1 MSLHTLAN
9 HIQGAG
15 RGDDTV
21 LVHMTPSEVNG
32 LQALAMAHGGSLTIN
47 PETGLPEAG
56 FLRSLLPMLAGAAL
70 TIGSGGALS
79 PLMASMIVGGGTAVA
94 TGSLQQGLMAGLGA
108 YGGAGLGQGLSAAG
122 AAASQGVSA
131 GTQAVNNLSSGYTA
145 AAAPAAAAG
154 ATANVPVGLQAATTG
169 GGFAAPTTVTTA
181 PAAVAAKVPATMG
194 SYAQSATGVEGLGS
208 AAPASVVG
216 PQAAPSVA
224 GSISDRFAQAGRGLQ
239 NITSDTDKFVDF
251 LSEQKKPLMYAGI
264 GTLGSY
270 KPKVARPPEEEP
282 YEYTPFDYVRPYN
295 PSAIAPGS
303 SAERSYFRAAEGGLA
318 ALPVEQMSQQ
328 NAMLDNDRY
337 PMAFQR
343 TPTYA
348 NPSERPIAQN
358 VIYPATDATVSPY
371 SGAPGM
377 ASGGVVAFADGG
389 PTEAQIKAGQAAYAA
404 QEKLINNTV
413 KPFAIDSVAEPK
425 GGWTNTNVYATY
437 TPLLT
442 KERTELLALRGQLP
456 QYLDAKGN
464 PKPGFEDVV
473 GLLQN
478 AIAGQ
483 TDELMQAVS
492 TVYDKIPRTD
502 PNFDDP
508 KKAAAVTQAQA
519 NEEGQINA
527 LFANFVNNIPTVPGI
542 PGLAGSDFAKDIKAK
557 LDAETAQKQE
567 ASIFQTNI
575 APVLTGVKGTPTPA
589 DSIKL
594 ANAMV
599 AAGLID
605 KQGNTTAKGEQFS
618 GLAGFATD
626 TLKAYQEGEKPL
638 ARSQELAAVRLPNF
652 EMPREGLAK
661 AGELAAEILSGK
673 KPAPKVGAVTLATQG
688 WNTTARNLTAA
699 DVTSV
704 FEEVVGRKP
713 TAAELQQYVGVRNS
727 LQGFADAIN
736 GTALDHALAR
746 SKPFTAEEIQ
756 AQAKYYWGREMDDGE
771 LAGFLKASN
780 AGSYPSF
787 AHLRNA
793 LTQHVDRNGKNSYQ
807 LNLQG
812 QIDTALKPPP
822 ATAAPLEIADVYNE
836 VLGRK
841 PTKAEFDAAVSG
853 KIAIP
858 ALRTNLLNSTEYLEK
873 RIYTP
878 ETQATGVGGSG
889 FAVQQPGAGAP
900 SATTGIGTLPGST
913 PISGGT
919 GFTAASTAPRPKTP
933 EEIAADQ
940 AYMQAY
946 ASYTPTGGGIARP
959 VMDEKMQQDIAT
971 VAGNVYRPQFLP
983 TSETP
988 DIRFIRDVTGQAFP
1002 YRDPNKELGLTGLY
1016 SQLSQKMPDLRQGL
1030 TFTPSQGAVLA
1041 SPFSNVTPGLITL
1054 QSAAAPQPYTP
1065 PTPVL
1070 PGTTTQ
1076 AVALTPEEQALLAQ
1090 AQNLQQNQPRAMA
1103 MGGYAGGGY
1112 HLGDYSDGGRLLKGP
1127 GDGVS
1132 DSIPASIGNRQP
1144 ARLADGEFVIP
1155 ARIVSELGNGSTD
1168 AGARQLY
1175 AMMDR
1180 IQKRRRKT
1188 VGKGKVAVDSKSRSL
1203 LPA

>member
-1 MSLHTLAN
+1 
-9 HIQGAG
+9 
-15 RGDDTV
+15 
-21 LVHMTPSEVNG
+21 MTPSEVNG

-56 FLRSLLPMLAGAAL
+56 FLRAIMPTVLGFALAPMTGGFSLMGSQALGTAAL
-70 TIGSGGALS
+70 
-79 PLMASMIVGGGTAVA
+79 VGGGYALA
-94 TGSLQQGLMAGLGA
+94 TGSLQKGLMAGLGA
-108 YGGAGLGQGLSAAG
+108 FGGANLAGSLAAAAPAGVGAGMNAPINPITGAPMPVGSGAPINALNASVGQGATTG
-122 AAASQGVSA
+122 AATTS
-131 GTQAVNNLSSGYTA
+131 TA
-145 AAAPAAAAG
+145 AAAPTTTTLASPAARYAGNNLVAAN
-154 ATANVPVGLQAATTG
+154 ATVPVTQAAPVV
-169 GGFAAPTTVTTA
+169 AP
-181 PAAVAAKVPATMG
+181 P
-194 SYAQSATGVEGLGS
+194 
-208 AAPASVVG
+208 VVG
-216 PQAAPSVA
+216 STPGAAPSVLGDIKQGYQQLGEGA
-224 GSISDRFAQAGRGLQ
+224 KRVF
-239 NITSDTDKFVDF
+239 SDTDKLKAFA
-251 LSEQKKPLMYAGI
+251 SENK
-264 GTLGSY
+264 GTLGSIGLSALLNRE
-270 KPKVARPPEEEP
+270 PPRPPEEERFD
-282 YEYTPFDYVRPYN
+282 YTYTPFDYVRPYN
-295 PSAIAPGS
+295 PSATAPGS

-371 SGAPGM
+371 SGTPGM

-389 PTEAQIKAGQAAYAA
+389 PTEAQIKAGQTAYAA
-404 QEKLINNTV
+404 QEKLINNTI
-413 KPFAIDSVAEPK
+413 KPFNLDSIAEPK

-437 TPLLT
+437 APLLT
-442 KERTELLALRGQLP
+442 KERNELMALRAQLP

-464 PKPGFEDVV
+464 PKPGFEDVA

-483 TDELMQAVS
+483 TDDLMQAVS

-502 PNFDDP
+502 PNFEDP
-508 KKAAAVTQAQA
+508 KKAPTVTQAQA

-527 LFANFVNNIPTVPGI
+527 LFANFVNNVPTVPGI
-542 PGLAGSDFAKDIKAK
+542 PGLAGSDFGNDIKAK

-567 ASIFQTNI
+567 ATMFQTNI

-589 DSIKL
+589 DSIRL

-618 GLAGFATD
+618 GLAGFAAD

-638 ARSQELAAVRLPNF
+638 ARAQELAAVRLPNF
-652 EMPREGLAK
+652 EVPREGLAK

-673 KPAPKVGAVTLATQG
+673 KPAPKIGAVTLATQG

-736 GTALDHALAR
+736 GAPLEHALAR

-771 LAGFLKASN
+771 LAGFVKASN
-780 AGSYPSF
+780 AGSYPTF
-787 AHLRNA
+787 AALRNA
-793 LTQHVDRNGKNSYQ
+793 LTQHVERSGKNSYQ
-807 LNLQG
+807 LNLQN
-812 QIDTALKPPP
+812 QIDAALKPP
-822 ATAAPLEIADVYNE
+822 ATSAAPLEIADVYTE

-841 PTKAEFDAAVSG
+841 PTKAEYDAAVSG
-853 KIAIP
+853 KTPVA

-878 ETQATGVGGSG
+878 ETQPAGVGGSG
-889 FAVQQPGAGAP
+889 FAVQQPGTGAP
-900 SATTGIGTLPGST
+900 STTTGIGTLPGTT
-913 PISGGT
+913 PITGGA
-919 GFTAASTAPRPKTP
+919 GFTATPTAPRPKTP

-959 VMDEKMQQDIAT
+959 AMDEKMQQDIAT
-971 VAGNVYRPQFLP
+971 VAGNIYRPQFLP

-1030 TFTPSQGAVLA
+1030 TFAPNQGATLA
-1041 SPFSNVTPGLITL
+1041 SPFSNVTPGLVTL

-1065 PTPVL
+1065 PTPVM

-1076 AVALTPEEQALLAQ
+1076 QVALTPEEQLLMAQ
-1090 AQNLQQNQPRAMA
+1090 AQSLQQNQPRAMA
-1103 MGGYAGGGY
+1103 AGGYAGGGY
-1112 HLGDYSDGGRLLKGP
+1112 NLGDYSDGGRLLKGP

-1132 DSIPASIGNRQP
+1132 DSIPASINNRRP

-1155 ARIVSELGNGSTD
+1155 ARIVSELGNGSTE

-1180 IQKRRRKT
+1180 VQKRRRKT
-1188 VGKGKVAVDSKSRSL
+1188 VGKGRVAVDSKARSL

>member
-56 FLRSLLPMLAGAAL
+56 FLRAIMPTVLGFALAPMTGGLSLMGSQALGTAAL
-70 TIGSGGALS
+70 
-79 PLMASMIVGGGTAVA
+79 VGGGYALA
-94 TGSLQQGLMAGLGA
+94 TGSLQKGLMAGLGA
-108 YGGAGLGQGLSAAG
+108 FGGANLAG
-122 AAASQGVSA
+122 S
-131 GTQAVNNLSSGYTA
+131 LA
-145 AAAPAAAAG
+145 AAAPAGVGAGMNAPVNMVTGAPMPVGSGAPINALNASVGQG
-154 ATANVPVGLQAATTG
+154 ATTGAATTST
-169 GGFAAPTTVTTA
+169 AAATPTTTTLA
-181 PAAVAAKVPATMG
+181 SPAARYAGNNLVAANATVPVT
-194 SYAQSATGVEGLGS
+194 Q
-208 AAPASVVG
+208 AAPAVAPPLVG
-216 PQAAPSVA
+216 STPGAAPSVLGDIKQGYQQLGEGA
-224 GSISDRFAQAGRGLQ
+224 KRVF
-239 NITSDTDKFVDF
+239 SDTDKLKAFA
-251 LSEQKKPLMYAGI
+251 SENK
-264 GTLGSY
+264 GTLGSIGLSALLNRE
-270 KPKVARPPEEEP
+270 PPRPPEEERFD
-282 YEYTPFDYVRPYN
+282 YTYTPFDYVRPYN
-295 PSAIAPGS
+295 PSATAPGS

-318 ALPVEQMSQQ
+318 TLPVEQMSRQ

-358 VIYPATDATVSPY
+358 LIYPATDATVSPY

-389 PTEAQIKAGQAAYAA
+389 PTEAQIKAGQTAYAA

-413 KPFAIDSVAEPK
+413 KPFNIDSIAEPK

-437 TPLLT
+437 APLLT
-442 KERTELLALRGQLP
+442 KERNELMALRAQLP

-464 PKPGFEDVV
+464 PKPGFEDVA

-483 TDELMQAVS
+483 TDDLMQAVS

-508 KKAAAVTQAQA
+508 KKAPTVTQAQA

-527 LFANFVNNIPTVPGI
+527 LFANFVNNVPTVPGI
-542 PGLAGSDFAKDIKAK
+542 PGLAGSDFGKDIKAK

-567 ASIFQTNI
+567 ATIFQTNI
-575 APVLTGVKGTPTPA
+575 APVLAGVTGDPKPA
-589 DSIKL
+589 DTIRL

-626 TLKAYQEGEKPL
+626 TLNAYQEGEKPL
-638 ARSQELAAVRLPNF
+638 AR
-652 EMPREGLAK
+652 
-661 AGELAAEILSGK
+661 AGETSAAR
-673 KPAPKVGAVTLATQG
+673 APSVDFGGFNINAAGLNIPVPKIPTDVTTAWAG
-688 WNTTARNLTAA
+688 WNPTARNLTAA

-713 TAAELQQYVGVRNS
+713 TAAELQQHVGTRTQLPAFALS
-727 LQGFADAIN
+727 LAQNTSLDS
-736 GTALDHALAR
+736 ALTR

-771 LAGFLKASN
+771 LAGFVKAAN
-780 AGSYPSF
+780 AGSYPTF
-787 AHLRNA
+787 NHLRNA
-793 LTQHVDRNGKNSYQ
+793 LTAYVDKNGKYAYQ
-807 LNLQG
+807 QNLQK
-812 QIDTALKPPP
+812 QIDLATKPPEVGP
-822 ATAAPLEIADVYNE
+822 KPIEIADVYTE

-841 PTKAEFDAAVSG
+841 PTKAEYDAAVSG
-853 KIAIP
+853 KTPVA

-878 ETQATGVGGSG
+878 ETQPAGVGGSG
-889 FAVQQPGAGAP
+889 FAVQQPGTGAP
-900 SATTGIGTLPGST
+900 STTTGIGTLPGTT
-913 PISGGT
+913 PITGGA
-919 GFTAASTAPRPKTP
+919 GFTATPTAPRPKTP

-959 VMDEKMQQDIAT
+959 AMDEKMQQDIAA
-971 VAGNVYRPQFLP
+971 VAGNIYRPQFLP

-1030 TFTPSQGAVLA
+1030 TFAPNQGATLA
-1041 SPFSNVTPGLITL
+1041 SPFSNVTPGLVTL
-1054 QSAAAPQPYTP
+1054 QSAAVPQPYTP
-1065 PTPVL
+1065 PTPVM

-1076 AVALTPEEQALLAQ
+1076 QVALTPEEQLLMAQ
-1090 AQNLQQNQPRAMA
+1090 AQSLQQNQPRAMA
-1103 MGGYAGGGY
+1103 AGGYAGGGY
-1112 HLGDYSDGGRLLKGP
+1112 NLGDYSDGGRLLKGP

-1132 DSIPASIGNRQP
+1132 DSIPASINNRRP

-1155 ARIVSELGNGSTD
+1155 ARIVSELGNGSTE

-1180 IQKRRRKT
+1180 VQKRRRKT
-1188 VGKGKVAVDSKSRSL
+1188 VGKGRVAVDSKARSL

>member
-1 MSLHTLAN
+1 
-9 HIQGAG
+9 
-15 RGDDTV
+15 
-21 LVHMTPSEVNG
+21 
-32 LQALAMAHGGSLTIN
+32 
-47 PETGLPEAG
+47 
-56 FLRSLLPMLAGAAL
+56 
-70 TIGSGGALS
+70 
-79 PLMASMIVGGGTAVA
+79 
-94 TGSLQQGLMAGLGA
+94 MAGLGA
-108 YGGAGLGQGLSAAG
+108 YGGAGLGSGLSAAG

-131 GTQAVNNLSSGYTA
+131 GTQAVNNLSSSFTA
-145 AAAPAAAAG
+145 AQTPAAAAG

-169 GGFAAPTTVTTA
+169 GGIAVPTTTTTA
-181 PAAVAAKVPATMG
+181 PAAAATRLPSTFG
-194 SYAQSATGVEGLGS
+194 GYAQSATGVEGLGS

-239 NITSDTDKFVDF
+239 NITSDTDKFTDF

-270 KPKVARPPEEEP
+270 KPKGPRPPEEEP

-295 PSAIAPGS
+295 PSSIAPGS
-303 SAERSYFRAAEGGLA
+303 SAERSYFRAADGGLA

-358 VIYPATDATVSPY
+358 IIYPATDATVSPY
-371 SGAPGM
+371 SGTTGM

-483 TDELMQAVS
+483 TDELTQAVS

-567 ASIFQTNI
+567 ATMFQTNI
-575 APVLTGVKGTPTPA
+575 APVLTGVTGTPKPA

-618 GLAGFATD
+618 GLAGFAAD

-638 ARSQELAAVRLPNF
+638 ARAQELAAVRLPNF
-652 EMPREGLAK
+652 EIPREGLAK
-661 AGELAAEILSGK
+661 AGEQVAEILAGK
-673 KPAPKVGAVTLATQG
+673 KPAPKIGAVTLATQG

-736 GTALDHALAR
+736 GTAVDLSQAR

-780 AGSYPSF
+780 AGSYPAF

-822 ATAAPLEIADVYNE
+822 ATAAPLEIADVYND

-878 ETQATGVGGSG
+878 ETQAQGVGGSG

-900 SATTGIGTLPGST
+900 STTTGIGTLPSTT

-919 GFTAASTAPRPKTP
+919 GFTAAPTAPRPKTP

-946 ASYTPTGGGIARP
+946 ANYTPTGGGIARP

-971 VAGNVYRPQFLP
+971 IAGNVYRPQFLP

-1076 AVALTPEEQALLAQ
+1076 TVALTPEEQALLAQ